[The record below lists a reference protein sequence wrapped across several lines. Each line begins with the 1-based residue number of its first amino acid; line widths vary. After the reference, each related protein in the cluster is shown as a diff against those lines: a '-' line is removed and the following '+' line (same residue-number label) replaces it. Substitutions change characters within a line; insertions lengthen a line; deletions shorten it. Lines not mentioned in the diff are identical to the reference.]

1 MLKAIDNFIEEKL
14 LNLHTAGLA
23 KIVTISG
30 KTADIQP
37 LSLTQPIGGIPQKQA
52 VLNNVPILEHVIYI
66 ANQEGQK
73 PLAVNQVV
81 MYMCCDR
88 EISQTKNGKINL
100 PANGHH
106 EIGNAVI
113 IGRLI

>member
-1 MLKAIDNFIEEKL
+1 MLKVIDNFIEEKL

-23 KIVTISG
+23 KIVAVSD

-37 LSLTQPIGGIPQKQA
+37 LSLIRPIGGIPQKQA
-52 VLNNVPILEHVIYI
+52 VLNKVPILEHVLYVS
-66 ANQEGQK
+66 NQNGQQ
-73 PLAVNQVV
+73 PLAAGQVV

>member
-1 MLKAIDNFIEEKL
+1 MLKVIDNFIEEKL

-23 KIVTISG
+23 KIVSVSG

-37 LSLTQPIGGIPQKQA
+37 LSLTLPIGGIPQKQA
-52 VLNNVPILEHVIYI
+52 VLNKVPILEHVLYVS
-66 ANQEGQK
+66 NQDGQQ
-73 PLAVNQVV
+73 PLAVDQVV

-100 PANGHH
+100 PASGHH

-113 IGRLI
+113 IGRLM